1 MKIPV
6 EVYTFTIL
14 NSFNQYGG
22 VWVGSSS
29 NEPIADVVLMTRRHI
44 QIELESFI
52 NRNNLLLIYPSDAVL
67 VGGRPRW
74 KNRMQTVIDRL
85 MRHGC
90 IQYLGHG
97 SLGKHVNY
105 SITGKGLTIIKDLQ
119 LMVGETGCYLAAING
134 CHGIACRLDH
144 SAIPYELKDNRCS
157 HAQSLD

>member
-29 NEPIADVVLMTRRHI
+29 NEPIADVVVMTRRHI

-52 NRNNLLLIYPSDAVL
+52 NRNNLLLIYPSDSVL

-74 KNRMQTVIDRL
+74 KSRMQTVINRL
-85 MRHGC
+85 MMHGC
-90 IQYLGHG
+90 IQYLGRG
-97 SLGKHVNY
+97 SLGRHSNY
-105 SITGKGLTIIKDLQ
+105 SITGKGLTIIKNLQ
-119 LMVGETGCYLAAING
+119 LIVDDTGCYLAEING
-134 CHGIACRLDH
+134 CHRISSRLALSD
-144 SAIPYELKDNRCS
+144 IPYELRDN
-157 HAQSLD
+157 SLLENGV

>member
-52 NRNNLLLIYPSDAVL
+52 NRNNLLLIYPSDSVL

-74 KNRMQTVIDRL
+74 KSRMQTVINRL
-85 MRHGC
+85 MMDGC
-90 IQYLGHG
+90 IQYLGRG
-97 SLGKHVNY
+97 SLGRHSNY
-105 SITGKGLTIIKDLQ
+105 SITGKGLTIIKNLQ
-119 LMVGETGCYLAAING
+119 LIVDETGCYLAAISG
-134 CHGIACRLDH
+134 FPRISRRLAP
-144 SAIPYELKDNRCS
+144 SAIPYELRDNRRPKNEVY
-157 HAQSLD
+157 D

>member
-22 VWVGSSS
+22 IWVGSSS

-52 NRNNLLLIYPSDAVL
+52 TRNNLLLIYPSDSIL

-74 KNRMQTVIDRL
+74 KSRMQTVINRL
-85 MRHGC
+85 MMHGC
-90 IQYLGHG
+90 IQYLGRG
-97 SLGKHVNY
+97 SLGRHSNY
-105 SITGKGLTIIKDLQ
+105 SITGKGLTIIKNLQ
-119 LMVGETGCYLAAING
+119 LIVDETGCYLGAISG
-134 CHGIACRLDH
+134 CHGISRRVAYSD
-144 SAIPYELKDNRCS
+144 IPYELRDN
-157 HAQSLD
+157 SLPRNGV

>member
-22 VWVGSSS
+22 IWVGSSS

-52 NRNNLLLIYPSDAVL
+52 NRHNLLLIYPSDSVL

-74 KNRMQTVIDRL
+74 KSRMQTVINRL
-85 MRHGC
+85 MMHGC
-90 IQYLGHG
+90 IQYLGRG
-97 SLGKHVNY
+97 SLGRHSNY
-105 SITGKGLTIIKDLQ
+105 SITGKGLTIIKNLQ
-119 LMVGETGCYLAAING
+119 LIVDDTGCYLAAIHG
-134 CHGIACRLDH
+134 CPRISCRLAL
-144 SAIPYELKDNRCS
+144 SAIPYELRDN
-157 HAQSLD
+157 SLLENGVSD